1 MKKTNWINERWIRW
15 TNHEKIVGLRV
26 KTYGYLKDNN
36 YEDKK
41 SKSNSVSCK
50 NLTFKDYKRCLTAS
64 QIENKLNYLKKID
77 ADCLNKDKKEFLK
90 KTNIKNTTKII

>member
-1 MKKTNWINERWIRW
+1 MS
-15 TNHEKIVGLRV
+15 
-26 KTYGYLKDNN
+26 Y
-36 YEDKK
+36 
-41 SKSNSVSCK
+41 K